1 MLKAVMEKVDNIQ
14 GQMDNFS
21 RQIKAVIE
29 NQMKRLGMK
38 TQ

>member
-14 GQMDNFS
+14 GQMGNFS

-29 NQMKRLGMK
+29 NQMKRPGMK